1 LSADLAVA
9 NNFLIFGTLLIA
21 TFLLYKNLKI
31 SPMTDRPWLKNYPA
45 GMPANIDPDQY
56 PNLLSILDETFKKYR
71 NKPAF
76 VGFGKELS
84 FEDVDKM
91 SRNFA
96 AYLHSRGL
104 EPGDKIALMMP
115 NILQYPIALFGA
127 MRAGLI
133 IVNTNPLYTTRE
145 MKHQFTDSGAKA
157 IVIVENF
164 AANLEQVI
172 AETSIKTVI
181 LTSMGEMVGGFKGFM
196 INAVVRHVKKM
207 VPKFNLV
214 NTVTFKH
221 AVQEGATFSIKPH
234 ETKTNDIAALQYT
247 GGTTGVS
254 KGAMLTHRNLVA
266 NMLQM
271 RAAMMV
277 VLKDDATEVALCPLP
292 LYHIFAFTVN
302 CMGLFSIGAKNI
314 LVPNPRDQK
323 SVIKDLKT
331 YKPSVFIGI
340 NTLFNALLNNPE
352 FVALDS
358 SALKVTCGGGM
369 AVQKAVA
376 EKWNAVTGC
385 YLAEGYGMTET
396 SPCASVNPVDGTGR
410 LGTIG
415 MPLPSTEM
423 RIISDAGEPL
433 AMGETGEIQIKG
445 PQVMLGYYNRPE
457 ATAESIKDGWM
468 STGDIGLM
476 DADGYFKIVDRKK
489 DMILVSGF
497 NVYPNEIEDIMMM
510 HPKVLEAAAIAVKD
524 SKSGEV
530 PKVFVVKKDKSLT
543 ESEVLEHCRAN
554 LTGYKVP
561 KYVVFMDELPK
572 TNVGKILRRELRDK

>member
-1 LSADLAVA
+1 
-9 NNFLIFGTLLIA
+9 
-21 TFLLYKNLKI
+21 
-31 SPMTDRPWLKNYPA
+31 MTDRLWLKHYPA
-45 GMPANIDPDQY
+45 GMPANINAEQY
-56 PNLLSILDETFKKYR
+56 PNLLAILDETFQKYR
-71 NKPAF
+71 NKSAF
-76 VGFGKELS
+76 ACFGKELS
-84 FEDVDKM
+84 FDDVDKM

-164 AANLEQVI
+164 ASNLEEVI

-181 LTSMGEMVGGFKGFM
+181 VTSMGELVGGFKGFM
-196 INAVVRHVKKM
+196 INTVVRHVKKM
-207 VPKFNLV
+207 VPKFNLA
-214 NTVTFKH
+214 NTVSFKH
-221 AVQEGATFSIKPH
+221 AIQEGAKFSIKPH
-234 ETKTNDIAALQYT
+234 ETKLNDIAALQYT

-254 KGAMLTHRNLVA
+254 KGAMLTHHNLVA

-277 VLKDDATEVALCPLP
+277 VLKDDASEVALCPLP

-323 SVIKDLKT
+323 AVVKDLKT

-340 NTLFNALLNNPE
+340 NTLFNALLNNPQ
-352 FVALDS
+352 FVALDH
-358 SALKVTCGGGM
+358 SALKVSCGGGM

-376 EKWNAVTGC
+376 EKWQAVTGC

-410 LGTIG
+410 VGSIG
-415 MPLPSTEM
+415 MPLPSTDM
-423 RIISDAGEPL
+423 RIVNDNGVPL
-433 AMGETGEIQIKG
+433 PMGETGEIQIKG

-497 NVYPNEIEDIMMM
+497 NVYPNEIEDVLML
-510 HPKVLEAAAIAVKD
+510 HPKVLEAAAVAVKD
-524 SKSGEV
+524 NKSGEV
-530 PKVFVVKKDKSLT
+530 PKVFVVKKDQSLT
-543 ESEVLEHCRAN
+543 EAEVLEHCRVN

-561 KYVVFMDELPK
+561 KYVTFMTELPK